1 MFSVAFDVE
10 FVVEPGSSL
19 VVVVEVTVVVVGA
32 VVVAVVVVVVFSTVV
47 VVVVDIEGCI
57 VDKFVV
63 VDEMGFVRLA
73 IVLETNVLGLST
85 I

>member
-1 MFSVAFDVE
+1 MFDVE

-19 VVVVEVTVVVVGA
+19 VVVVEVTVVVVVVAGA

-47 VVVVDIEGCI
+47 VAVVDIEGCI

-73 IVLETNVLGLST
+73 TVLETNVLGLST